1 MQFTPSKICT
11 STRFQAVLL
20 PHLPCVLHS
29 VSHSLSSSSPSQLLL
44 YFTAIKPGNFN
55 QVAQHEFLQA
65 HERSELLFN
74 AVVLSFLFSF
84 STSSLFSRHW
94 TQPWLFIVYDSISN
108 LSSRSIFLVGS
119 AVLLFSPVCTT
130 VAFSIHIHLKDTCI
144 SISNSA
150 SALCVGFISHE
161 SDIEM
166 AVALSGELAAS
177 QKRCAEICI
186 INTSYFLL

>member
-11 STRFQAVLL
+11 STRFQAVLFPHPPSVL
-20 PHLPCVLHS
+20 PS
-29 VSHSLSSSSPSQLLL
+29 VSHSLSPSSSQLLL

-55 QVAQHEFLQA
+55 QVAQREFLQG

-84 STSSLFSRHW
+84 STSSLFSRRW

-130 VAFSIHIHLKDTCI
+130 VAFSIHISLKDTCI

-150 SALCVGFISHE
+150 CALCVGFISHE
-161 SDIEM
+161 SDIET
-166 AVALSGELAAS
+166 AVALSGELAARR
-177 QKRCAEICI
+177 KRRAEICI
-186 INTSYFLL
+186 INTSYFP